1 MQPLVQ
7 KWTGITDKSGKIH
20 TAKIGNYLYFYFLQI
35 MKVRHTLCIT
45 NKQRLTEDPIQCG
58 CVRGF
63 LLHACVFWWLFFQN
77 KLTQIRRDKIRNFK
91 WIQTDGVSEYI
102 FWKKYN

>member
-63 LLHACVFWWLFFQN
+63 FIACVCLLVIIFPKQIDPDQARQN
-77 KLTQIRRDKIRNFK
+77 TEF
-91 WIQTDGVSEYI
+91 
-102 FWKKYN
+102 

>member
-20 TAKIGNYLYFYFLQI
+20 TAKIGNYLYFYFLWI

-77 KLTQIRRDKIRNFK
+77 KWTQIRRDKIRNFK

-102 FWKKYN
+102 FWKKYD

>member
-1 MQPLVQ
+1 
-7 KWTGITDKSGKIH
+7 
-20 TAKIGNYLYFYFLQI
+20 

-63 LLHACVFWWLFFQN
+63 LLLVIIFPKQMDPDQARQN
-77 KLTQIRRDKIRNFK
+77 TEF
-91 WIQTDGVSEYI
+91 
-102 FWKKYN
+102 

>member
-1 MQPLVQ
+1 
-7 KWTGITDKSGKIH
+7 
-20 TAKIGNYLYFYFLQI
+20 

-63 LLHACVFWWLFFQN
+63 YCMRVSFGDFFFCHKN
-77 KLTQIRRDKIRNFK
+77 IIFLTLKIEF
-91 WIQTDGVSEYI
+91 VAEYSVDPDEMP
-102 FWKKYN
+102 FV